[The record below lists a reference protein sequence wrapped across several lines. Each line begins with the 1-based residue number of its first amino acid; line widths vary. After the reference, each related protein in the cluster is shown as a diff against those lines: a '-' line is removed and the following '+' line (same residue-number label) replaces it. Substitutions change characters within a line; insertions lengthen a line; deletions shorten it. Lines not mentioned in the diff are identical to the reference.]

1 MPRKLPQAVFDFKA
15 ARKARGVSQQQAA
28 ILLHATQ
35 PSISRWES
43 EGSMPEVYRMAWLL
57 HWQLEDSKNA
67 TDTPAGKSARKSH
80 RSKRKGA
87 RVEKTTARSRADVS
101 GGMEEDAR
109 DDAATV

>member
-43 EGSMPEVYRMAWLL
+43 DGSMPEVYRMAWLL
-57 HWQLEDSKNA
+57 HWELEDLKNA
-67 TDTPAGKSARKSH
+67 ADTPAGKSAGKPH

-87 RVEKTTARSRADVS
+87 RVEKTTARSRKDVS
-101 GGMEEDAR
+101 GGMEEDTR
-109 DDAATV
+109 DDAAVV